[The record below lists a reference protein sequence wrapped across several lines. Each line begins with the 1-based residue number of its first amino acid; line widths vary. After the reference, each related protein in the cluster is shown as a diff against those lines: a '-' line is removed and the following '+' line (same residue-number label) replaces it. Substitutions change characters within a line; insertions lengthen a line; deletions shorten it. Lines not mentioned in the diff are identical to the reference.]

1 MSTLE
6 KPAGSIWS
14 DDQWRAIAES
24 GDDILVAAAAGSGK
38 TAVLVERIIRKISRE
53 ENGFSVDRLLVATFT
68 KAAASEMRQRIRE
81 ALDRELEQ
89 NPGNEHLQR
98 QLALLGKASIT
109 TLHSF
114 CLEVIRRYYQLI
126 PLDPGFRILNEQE
139 AEIMRQELLEELFE
153 DKYGEAGEDG
163 VFVKLVDWFS
173 GERSDDAV
181 HALVQR
187 LYDFARSHPWPEA
200 WLHETADAF
209 MQPDTAALGG
219 TAWVKSILGEAEL
232 SLAGAAAQLEQG
244 LRLASSPGGPA
255 PYAETLAGDLAQVQ
269 AFREAIVQR
278 PWEEL
283 YGLFS
288 GAAFGK
294 LKPVKKDTAD
304 PELQASVKELRES
317 AKKTVTELQ
326 TTLFGRPAD
335 AFLEEMR
342 EAAPLMKEL
351 AETVIEFGER
361 YRAEK
366 AGRGLV
372 DFSDLEHYCLR
383 ILRHEDSEP
392 GRSLPSDAAMGYQSR
407 FDEVLLDEY
416 QDTNSVQEEIVR
428 LISREEPGNRFMVG
442 DMKQSIYRF
451 RLAEPGLFLDKYRS
465 YGKKQD
471 VPATAAG
478 PAAQAFER
486 EGAGGIGSAGQAGA
500 GDSLA
505 SDAVNSE
512 SRGDST
518 AAPAERAGAGD
529 NRLTALQ
536 PGTTGQHNTAQ
547 AEQAGTG
554 DQRTTVQAV
563 PEGTGRV
570 IDLARNFRS
579 RLEVVHAVNMVFRQ
593 IMNETVAEIGYDE
606 RAELVYGASYYGA
619 GGELAYTPEVMLI
632 DRGGSGAPSS
642 DENTG
647 TEGGEVEAEAA
658 ETETAQLEARAIARR
673 IASLTGAGGGE
684 PLMVYDKHLKRLRPV
699 VHGDIVILLRSARIW
714 APLMIE
720 ELRLAGIPAQGDTSQ
735 GYFQATE
742 VEIML
747 SLLKVIDNPQQDIP
761 LASVLRSPIY
771 GLSEEELAQVR
782 LASPGSYY
790 DAVLAAVQPEQK
802 RGLEEAGGD
811 YPAANGQVKETSR
824 VEGDLFRSGER
835 KSEQDYDF
843 SAEEAPLHEEYAP
856 AVDIPLPEEYD
867 SAGVSPLPDE
877 YDWTEGSPL
886 PDDYEVTDGSPLPEP
901 DPVLSATEPK
911 VSIPAKLRRKLAGFL
926 ADLAAW
932 RDEARQGSVSALIWR
947 VYGDTGYLDWVG
959 GLPGGAQRQN
969 NLKALYDRA
978 LQFEADTSSRG
989 LFRFLVFIARLREN
1003 GGDLG
1008 AGAGTADAGGGVT
1021 LMTIHKSKGLEFP
1034 VVFVAGMSKAFNRQD
1049 LNASFLMHK
1058 ELGFGPR
1065 FLDRETRV
1073 SYPTLPFLAIHRR
1086 SRLELLAEEM
1096 RVLYVALTRPR
1107 EKLILVGTVR
1117 DLTRKAQ
1124 NWAQV
1129 QDHPELVL
1137 QDHLLARGTSYLD
1150 WVGPSLIRHPS
1161 ASVLRKL
1168 AGREGAGPALLD
1180 DPSSWSIAVL
1190 NASNLNAQLAET
1202 ADDAA
1207 GGERETALERLQQG
1221 ESVADLW
1228 SADPAGIASRLE
1240 WAYPFSAAGSLPA
1253 KTSVTELKSLLAS
1266 EDSPVFDL
1274 LEGNGEAESGSRT
1287 EGDRDNL
1294 RLRRPKFM
1302 EKRSLTPAERGTA
1315 YHTVMQHLPLE
1326 GESDGY
1332 GTVIDGTNNGGM
1344 INDGVNDRTGNDG
1357 TIKDGANNGRAIND
1371 GVNDRIDNDGVD
1383 NNKAD
1388 IGRTINEASSAG
1400 TVERTIARLERLNIL
1415 TKEQADAVAVAD
1427 IEAFLASNLG
1437 RRLCSADWSRREM
1450 PFSYIVSAEEAYAG
1464 TEGLREAAVSL
1475 AEAGAGTGAG
1485 GSDRANGVLIQG
1497 VIDCL
1502 FRENGRLIL
1511 VDYKSDAVLEHRGGL
1526 PALKERYRFQLELY
1540 GRAIRDILGEDVAET
1555 WLYFFDGGHEVRL

>member
-1 MSTLE
+1 MSILE

-187 LYDFARSHPWPEA
+187 LYNFARSHPWPEA

-244 LRLASSPGGPA
+244 IRLASSPGGPA

-269 AFREAIVQR
+269 AFREAIAQR

-294 LKPVKKDTAD
+294 LKPVKKDTLD

-392 GRSLPSDAAMGYQSR
+392 GRSLPSDAAMEYRSR

-471 VPATAAG
+471 ASASAAD
-478 PAAQAFER
+478 PAAQACDGFGDAE
-486 EGAGGIGSAGQAGA
+486 QAGA
-500 GDSLA
+500 GD
-505 SDAVNSE
+505 
-512 SRGDST
+512 
-518 AAPAERAGAGD
+518 
-529 NRLTALQ
+529 
-536 PGTTGQHNTAQ
+536 QH
-547 AEQAGTG
+547 
-554 DQRTTVQAV
+554 TTVQTEPA
-563 PEGTGRV
+563 GTGRV

-632 DRGGSGAPSS
+632 DRGGSGTPSS
-642 DENTG
+642 DENTE

-684 PLMVYDKHLKRLRPV
+684 PLMVYDKHLKMLRPV
-699 VHGDIVILLRSARIW
+699 VYGDIVILLRSARIW

-790 DAVLAAVQPEQK
+790 DAVLAAVQPEQD
-802 RGLEEAGGD
+802 RGLEEAGAAH
-811 YPAANGQVKETSR
+811 PAGYAHVEATSS
-824 VEGDLFRSGER
+824 VEGDLFRLGER
-835 KSEQDYDF
+835 ESEQEDVF
-843 SAEEAPLHEEYAP
+843 SAQEA
-856 AVDIPLPEEYD
+856 PLPEEYD
-867 SAGVSPLPDE
+867 PADDSPRSEE
-877 YDWTEGSPL
+877 YDSAEGSPL
-886 PDDYEVTDGSPLPEP
+886 PVEYDLTEDSPLPDGYNFTDGSPLPEP
-901 DPVLSATEPK
+901 DPALSTAEPR

-1034 VVFVAGMSKAFNRQD
+1034 VVFVAGMAKAFNRQD

-1065 FLDRETRV
+1065 FLEQETRV

-1129 QDHPELVL
+1129 QDHPDLVL

-1228 SADPAGIASRLE
+1228 SDDPAGIASRLE
-1240 WAYPFSAAGSLPA
+1240 WAYPFAAAGSLPA

-1274 LEGNGEAESGSRT
+1274 LEGTGESESGSRT
-1287 EGDRDNL
+1287 GVDRDNL

-1315 YHTVMQHLPLE
+1315 YHTVMQHLPLDE
-1326 GESDGY
+1326 GIAGGETLNG
-1332 GTVIDGTNNGGM
+1332 GFNNGRT
-1344 INDGVNDRTGNDG
+1344 ISDGVNDRTGNDRTG
-1357 TIKDGANNGRAIND
+1357 DDGAVNDGANNGRAIND
-1371 GVNDRIDNDGVD
+1371 GINDRIDNDGVD
-1383 NNKAD
+1383 NGKTDN
-1388 IGRTINEASSAG
+1388 GRTINEASSAG
-1400 TVERTIARLERLNIL
+1400 TVERTIARLERLNLL
-1415 TKEQADAVAVAD
+1415 TKEQAEAVAVAD

-1475 AEAGAGTGAG
+1475 AEAGAGTGANG
-1485 GSDRANGVLIQG
+1485 PDRANGVLIQG

-1526 PALKERYRFQLELY
+1526 SALKERYRFQLELY